1 MGGIDVVGGGEQKLT
16 VLVQKMP
23 IFEGEVI

>member
-1 MGGIDVVGGGEQKLT
+1 MVGTDVVGGGEQKLT

-23 IFEGEVI
+23 VFEGEVT